1 MFSFFHLFFLPSF
14 SFCIGMRPV
23 SLPLGNRALPISPG
37 APRAGNKSFTGRSKT
52 VHTSGGQMG
61 YTKHVDKG
69 SRNPEPTSLPIF
81 YFSFTP
87 LFQICVVNRQSAV
100 VSFPPTSGGALSAF
114 RRKRTASGE
123 KDFVS
128 ASPFV
133 RTVPVRTR
141 GCTAAKPRLHP
152 GLSSNARGRA
162 A

>member
-1 MFSFFHLFFLPSF
+1 MSEGKTPTLPDNSFYTLFSFFHLFFLPSF

-37 APRAGNKSFTGRSKT
+37 VPRAGNKSFTGRSKT

-100 VSFPPTSGGALSAF
+100 VSFPPTSGGA
-114 RRKRTASGE
+114 
-123 KDFVS
+123 
-128 ASPFV
+128 SPFV